1 MSPIMQKTG
10 IIATLAM
17 AACLSMTL
25 PAMAQQVYRCEV
37 NGKVSYSNEPC
48 QGAKVVNTTPAQ
60 SSDKTSDQQQK
71 NLDTLKAEL
80 ERNNATKTRA
90 LAAKTP
96 EDPEV
101 AKRRENL
108 TPLAKHSCSLLDQSL
123 PQLRENAAHGTPE
136 NKEKADIQLYKAR
149 KAFQDLR
156 C

>member
-1 MSPIMQKTG
+1 MNFQQ
-10 IIATLAM
+10 
-17 AACLSMTL
+17 L
-25 PAMAQQVYRCEV
+25 PRFALLCVALGLPYSVTAQQVYRCEV

-48 QGAKVVNTTPAQ
+48 QGAKLVKTPPAQ
-60 SSDKTSDQQQK
+60 SSDKTPAQHQK
-71 NLDTLKAEL
+71 DMDTLKAEL
-80 ERNNATKTRA
+80 ERNTATKTRA
-90 LAAKTP
+90 LAAKAP

-136 NKEKADIQLYKAR
+136 SKEKAGIQLYKAR

>member
-1 MSPIMQKTG
+1 MNFQP
-10 IIATLAM
+10 
-17 AACLSMTL
+17 LSRFALLCVALGL
-25 PAMAQQVYRCEV
+25 PYTVMAQQVYRCEV

-60 SSDKTSDQQQK
+60 SSDRTSGQQRK
-71 NLDTLKAEL
+71 DMDALKAEL

>member
-1 MSPIMQKTG
+1 MNFQQ
-10 IIATLAM
+10 
-17 AACLSMTL
+17 L
-25 PAMAQQVYRCEV
+25 PRFALFCVALGLPYTVMAQQVYRCEV

-48 QGAKVVNTTPAQ
+48 QGAKLVKNPPAQ
-60 SSDKTSDQQQK
+60 SSDRTPAQHQK
-71 NLDTLKAEL
+71 DIDTLKAEL

-90 LAAKTP
+90 LAAKAP

-136 NKEKADIQLYKAR
+136 NKEKAEVQLYKAR

>member
-1 MSPIMQKTG
+1 MNFQQ
-10 IIATLAM
+10 
-17 AACLSMTL
+17 L
-25 PAMAQQVYRCEV
+25 PRFALLCVALGLPYTVTAQQVYRCEV

-48 QGAKVVNTTPAQ
+48 QDAKLVKTPPAQ
-60 SSDKTSDQQQK
+60 SSDKTPAQHQK
-71 NLDTLKAEL
+71 DMDALKAEL

-90 LAAKTP
+90 LAAKAP

-136 NKEKADIQLYKAR
+136 NKEKAEVQLYKAR

>member
-1 MSPIMQKTG
+1 MNFQP
-10 IIATLAM
+10 
-17 AACLSMTL
+17 LSRFAWLCVALGL
-25 PAMAQQVYRCEV
+25 PYTVMAQQVYRCEV

-60 SSDKTSDQQQK
+60 SSDRTSGQQRK
-71 NLDTLKAEL
+71 DMDALKAEL

-90 LAAKTP
+90 LTAKAP

-101 AKRRENL
+101 ARRRENL

>member
-1 MSPIMQKTG
+1 MNFQQ
-10 IIATLAM
+10 
-17 AACLSMTL
+17 LSRFSLLCVALGL
-25 PAMAQQVYRCEV
+25 PYTAMAQQVYRCEV
-37 NGKVSYSNEPC
+37 NGQVSYSNEPC

-71 NLDTLKAEL
+71 NLDALKAEL

-90 LAAKTP
+90 LTAKAP

-101 AKRRENL
+101 ARRRENL

-123 PQLRENAAHGTPE
+123 PQLREDAAHGTPE

>member
-1 MSPIMQKTG
+1 MNFQP
-10 IIATLAM
+10 
-17 AACLSMTL
+17 LSRFAWLCVALGL
-25 PAMAQQVYRCEV
+25 PYTVMAQQVYRCEV

-60 SSDKTSDQQQK
+60 SSDRTSGQQRK
-71 NLDTLKAEL
+71 DMDALKAEL
-80 ERNNATKTRA
+80 ERNNATKTRV
-90 LAAKTP
+90 LTAKAP

-108 TPLAKHSCSLLDQSL
+108 TPLAKHNCSLLDQSL